1 MTVTVRPAA
10 IPADSEICHR
20 LPGAHFH
27 DCYQR
32 REPAATA
39 SSSAMQF
46 ALQTFLQ
53 MPPWAAL
60 LMRLRN
66 RVVTL
71 FGLKNL
77 GAFNNIDRLKPAAA
91 YRVGDRVGIFSV
103 RYLSEQEVILG
114 DADRHLDV
122 QVSIHQCHGER
133 DNVVSVT
140 TVVHVHNTLGRLYMF
155 FVAPLHRLIAPA
167 SLRRR

>member
-1 MTVTVRPAA
+1 MTASVRPAA
-10 IPADSEICHR
+10 IPADSEICRH

-27 DCYQR
+27 DCYQLVQ
-32 REPAATA
+32 PVAAA

-66 RVVTL
+66 RVVAL
-71 FGLKNL
+71 VGLKNL
-77 GAFNNIDRLKPAAA
+77 GAFNDIDRLKPAAA

-103 RYLSEQEVILG
+103 RYLSDSEVILG

-122 QVSIHQCHGER
+122 LVSIHQRSGEH
-133 DNVVSVT
+133 DNVVSVA
-140 TVVHVHNTLGRLYMF
+140 TVVHIHNGLGRLYMF
-155 FVAPLHRLIAPA
+155 VVAPLHRLIAPA